1 MLGARLQFTPFR
13 TKIRRALF
21 ALFIE
26 TLLISL
32 SETPQLSK
40 LALFAPESAQRA
52 FRDLRLTVRNY
63 TSAFYALLPTA
74 GHGSCSVPHVL
85 PVFRIVLCCL
95 LCGQAARRTPCGN
108 CAAGGP
114 TGAFL
119 ISFDL
124 AKDSC
129 CAFVYQPR
137 AVHAVA

>member
-74 GHGSCSVPHVL
+74 GHGSCSPSSVLFFVAFCAAKPHDEL
-85 PVFRIVLCCL
+85 HAATAPL
-95 LCGQAARRTPCGN
+95 AARP
-108 CAAGGP
+108 AP
-114 TGAFL
+114 
-119 ISFDL
+119 S
-124 AKDSC
+124 S
-129 CAFVYQPR
+129 
-137 AVHAVA
+137 